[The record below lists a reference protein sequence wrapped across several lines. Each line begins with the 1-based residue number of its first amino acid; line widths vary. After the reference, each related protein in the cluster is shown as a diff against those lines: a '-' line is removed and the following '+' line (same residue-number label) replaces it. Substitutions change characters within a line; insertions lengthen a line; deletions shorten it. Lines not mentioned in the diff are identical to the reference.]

1 MENNKEQVL
10 NTAKRI
16 IAEEEE
22 EIEKADRL
30 FSYPAMRREIFK
42 GVSCF

>member
-16 IAEEEE
+16 IAEEE

-42 GVSCF
+42 GISCF